1 MGIAGGVVAYGVGV
15 GIMYE
20 LTRPRPPLP
29 TCCERCRTFDALAP
43 KYDSEIEKDELSS
56 GILDLR
62 REMIASARGRVLEVG
77 AGTGRNLAFYRDSV
91 SELVVSDY
99 SEPMLQVAAHKVTL
113 AVADAAGLPLPDAKF
128 DTVVDTFGLCSF
140 ENPDAALREMSRC
153 CKPEVPATRRPSS
166 TQQALI
172 FCGSEAWN
180 AFHVQPR

>member
-1 MGIAGGVVAYGVGV
+1 MAPRLSAGRVAGGVVAYGVGV

-43 KYDSEIEKDELSS
+43 KYDSEIERDELSS

-99 SEPMLQVAAHKVTL
+99 SEPMLQVAAHKV
-113 AVADAAGLPLPDAKF
+113 A
-128 DTVVDTFGLCSF
+128 
-140 ENPDAALREMSRC
+140 ELRGKSR
-153 CKPEVPATRRPSS
+153 PQLS
-166 TQQALI
+166 QA
-172 FCGSEAWN
+172 
-180 AFHVQPR
+180 